1 MLGIFKQA
9 LAQAPQ
15 ELHCPNNPN
24 PPPLNN
30 SSKVVNHGNKAK
42 LLPTEILQH
51 FQSCHGGNAFSV
63 RFDDNGALIAFAPQ
77 ERSLT
82 ATQRYV
88 ASTVH
93 HHPTYLYPIC
103 LLKMV
108 STDNDK
114 NRLFCGLGDIYCI
127 FSGSLNN
134 LCSLI
139 RQYGLSKG
147 GTSEAMLVV
156 EAYRTLRD
164 RGPYP
169 ADQVLKDLDGDY
181 GFLIYD
187 TKTRT
192 VFAAAASVNIL
203 RLFILFLIII
213 VDLSLI

>member
-88 ASTVH
+88 VQSTTT
-93 HHPTYLYPIC
+93 P
-103 LLKMV
+103 
-108 STDNDK
+108 
-114 NRLFCGLGDIYCI
+114 
-127 FSGSLNN
+127 
-134 LCSLI
+134 
-139 RQYGLSKG
+139 
-147 GTSEAMLVV
+147 
-156 EAYRTLRD
+156 
-164 RGPYP
+164 
-169 ADQVLKDLDGDY
+169 
-181 GFLIYD
+181 LIY
-187 TKTRT
+187 TLSAYLKWSVLTMTRT
-192 VFAAAASVNIL
+192 GCFVDWVTYTVSSVG
-203 RLFILFLIII
+203 
-213 VDLSLI
+213 V